1 MLAAAGGS
9 AITLGVLVAAY
20 SAIRPAPKAPVQ
32 GTDPEALAAQPEGW
46 AADLREKYTALSQG

>member
-9 AITLGVLVAAY
+9 AITLGVLAAMRA
-20 SAIRPAPKAPVQ
+20 SIRPAPKAPVQ
-32 GTDPEALAAQPEGW
+32 GIDPEVLAAQLEGW